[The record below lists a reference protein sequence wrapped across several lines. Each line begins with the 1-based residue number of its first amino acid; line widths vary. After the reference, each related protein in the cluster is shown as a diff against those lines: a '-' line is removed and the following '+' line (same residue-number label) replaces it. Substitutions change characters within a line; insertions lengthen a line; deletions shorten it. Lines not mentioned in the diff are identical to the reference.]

1 MAQNFTRGQLEEIK
15 AGVIPAGVH
24 KVQIFSDAAGA
35 GALNSTIKLFNVK
48 GSILCSLRGYVET
61 SLTGAS
67 ATLVHG
73 VAGTTNM
80 LIPILTC
87 TTLTVNKGIDKSAA
101 VVARGTSL
109 DKGCLWFV
117 KDDDII
123 ATDATAA
130 ITAGKI
136 HYILDFIDI
145 SADGNSAVTAY

>member
-1 MAQNFTRGQLEEIK
+1 MSQFTRGQLAEIHS
-15 AGVIPAGVH
+15 GVTPAGVH
-24 KVQIFSDAAGA
+24 KVQTYADVAAG
-35 GALNSTIKLFNVK
+35 GALNSTIKLFKVT
-48 GSILCSLRGYVET
+48 GSVLCSLRGYVET
-61 SLTGAS
+61 TLAGAT

-87 TTLTVNKGIDKSAA
+87 TTLTIGKGIDKSAA
-101 VVARGTSL
+101 VVARGTAL
-109 DKGCLWFV
+109 DKGMLWFV

-145 SADGNSAVTAY
+145 SADGSSVVTAY

>member
-1 MAQNFTRGQLEEIK
+1 MSQFTRGQLDEIK
-15 AGVIPAGVH
+15 TGIAPAGVH
-24 KVQIFSDAAGA
+24 KVQTFSNAAGA
-35 GALNSTIKLFNVK
+35 GALNSTIKLFKVE
-48 GSILCSLRGYVET
+48 GSVLCSLRGYVET

-87 TTLTVNKGIDKSAA
+87 TTLTIGKGIDKSAA
-101 VVARGTSL
+101 VVARGTAL
-109 DKGCLWFV
+109 DTGKLWFV

-136 HYILDFIDI
+136 HYILDFVDI
-145 SADGNSAVTAY
+145 SADGNSKVTAY

>member
-1 MAQNFTRGQLEEIK
+1 MSQFTRGQISEIE
-15 AGVIPAGVH
+15 AGIIPGGVH
-24 KVQIFSDAAGA
+24 KTMTFSDAAGA
-35 GALNSTIKLFNVK
+35 GALNSTIKLFKVT
-48 GSILCSLRGYVET
+48 GSVLCSLRGYVET
-61 SLTGAS
+61 TLAGAT

-87 TTLTVNKGIDKSAA
+87 TTLTVGKGIDKSAA
-101 VVARGTSL
+101 VVARGTKL
-109 DKGCLWFV
+109 DINPAWFV

-145 SADGNSAVTAY
+145 SADGNSTVTAY

>member
-1 MAQNFTRGQLEEIK
+1 MTFANV
-15 AGVIPAGVH
+15 AGL
-24 KVQIFSDAAGA
+24 
-35 GALNSTIKLFNVK
+35 GALNDTIKLFKVT
-48 GSILCSLRGYVET
+48 GSVLCSLRGYIET
-61 SLTGAS
+61 SLTGAT

-87 TTLTVNKGIDKSAA
+87 TTLTAGKGIDKSAA
-101 VVARGTSL
+101 VVARGTAL
-109 DKGCLWFV
+109 DAGKLWFV

-145 SADGNSAVTAY
+145 SADGNSIVTAY